1 MTYAQTRDDVA
12 PDRVPRDERS
22 TADLVKDLTELVPRL
37 VREEFALA
45 SAELRE
51 KGKEGASGVGLF
63 GAAGVL
69 AWFGGGV
76 LVATAI
82 IALALVL
89 PWWASALIVGVVL
102 LAAAGVLAL
111 IGKKRIARAMPPAP
125 QQAIDSVKDD
135 VETVKRSAQR

>member
-1 MTYAQTRDDVA
+1 MTYAQPRHDAA

-45 SAELRE
+45 SAELRD
-51 KGKEGASGVGLF
+51 KGKVTAGGVGMF

-69 AWFGGGV
+69 AWFGGGA

-89 PWWASALIVGVVL
+89 PWWVSALVVGVVL

-111 IGKKRIARAMPPAP
+111 IGKNRISRAMPPAP

-135 VETVKRSAQR
+135 VETVKRSAHR